1 MLRDL
6 VLNFCLLVTLTYLL
20 SLTYRTW
27 PDPPNRR
34 LKALRLGFLSL
45 MSLALLLLSAQI
57 IPGLLA
63 DLRVVPIALTTLQ
76 AGPLAGLLISVPLL
90 AYRVYL
96 GGAGVVSTFVSV
108 LGVIALAALL
118 QRRLPINDP
127 LFSWRAKWPWVVLL
141 LLPNTLL
148 LPFITQ
154 DISVFI
160 KVYLPVLLLD
170 VVGFLIAQSMLLS
183 RFRLLQLTSTLRV
196 QANHDALTGLR
207 NRREF
212 DTDLLNVQPNEALIL
227 LDIDHFKQVNDQY
240 GHQVGDLVLSRVG
253 QALNQILRSSD
264 QAYRYGGEEFAV
276 LISHYD
282 RGDPS
287 AIAERIRQKL
297 GEVAM
302 PELEQ
307 GHITV
312 SVGLAEAKDAT
323 TPTELLRRADE
334 ALYAA
339 KQAGRNRVE
348 VWGYAASKSL
358 RV

>member
-6 VLNFCLLVTLTYLL
+6 VLNFCLLITLTYLL
-20 SLTYRTW
+20 SLTYRVW
-27 PDPPNRR
+27 PDPQNPRVR
-34 LKALRLGFLSL
+34 ALRFGFLSF
-45 MSLALLLLSAQI
+45 MSLALLALSAQI

-76 AGPLAGLLISVPLL
+76 AGPLAGLLISIPVLI
-90 AYRVYL
+90 YRLYL

-108 LGVIALAALL
+108 LGVIALATLL
-118 QRRLPINDP
+118 RRRLPITDP
-127 LFSWRAKWPWVVLL
+127 LFSWRSKWPWVVLL

-148 LPFITQ
+148 LPFITR
-154 DISVFI
+154 DASVFI

-196 QANHDALTGLR
+196 QANYDALTGLR
-207 NRREF
+207 NRRQF
-212 DTDLLNVQPNEALIL
+212 DADLLKVQPQEALIL
-227 LDIDHFKQVNDQY
+227 LDIDHFKKVNDQY
-240 GHQVGDLVLSRVG
+240 GHQVGDLVLARVG
-253 QALNQILRSSD
+253 QALGQILRASD

-276 LISHYD
+276 LISHYE

-287 AIAERIRQKL
+287 AIAERIRRQL
-297 GEVAM
+297 AEVPM
-302 PELEQ
+302 PELAQ

-312 SVGLAEAKDAT
+312 SVGLAESSEAT
-323 TPTELLRRADE
+323 LVTELVRRADE
-334 ALYAA
+334 ALYQA

-348 VWGYAASKSL
+348 LWMPVPA
-358 RV
+358 